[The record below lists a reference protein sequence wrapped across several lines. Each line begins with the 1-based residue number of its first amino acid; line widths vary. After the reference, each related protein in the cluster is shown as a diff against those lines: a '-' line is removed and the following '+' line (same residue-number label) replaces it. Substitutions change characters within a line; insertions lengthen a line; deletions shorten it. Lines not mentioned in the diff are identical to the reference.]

1 MRTSKLHFMK
11 KIYGGVLFLCIL
23 MLTSCQNFLNGDE
36 VRELVESAI
45 KYANADTYTI
55 TVDYEGRNGIVKYPA
70 GGETAKKETDTFALR
85 FDTFADYEFLY
96 WKIID
101 KQNNKELKDGEYLAL
116 ESMTESETTC
126 TLVKAPEAGMKLCLV
141 PVLAAR
147 PKILS
152 YSPILTEDLTLKD
165 TPIQVIF
172 DQDMDEESIYY
183 TDKELEQIM
192 AELNITDKED
202 SNLLRV
208 TMRGEEHYNGYIK
221 DGQKYFKSMSITNNL
236 TGENLNNCFVGPV
249 FETKRIVVMYADM
262 SNLPENYEQVLI
274 TMDKNFFYKEEIK
287 GSNEKKPVTLSE
299 SKKWIYQVDTKKDST
314 NPEFLSCE
322 FKIASGAF
330 EGQTFYLP
338 ENLNLTDL
346 NAEPNNIL
354 TEGNKIHLTL
364 KVKDRGC
371 GVDPEFKLVSNY
383 AADSDYNTISPIV
396 IKEFTLP
403 FDYVSMQEAS
413 FDNTIDLSELYGE
426 ELADGVYGMFL
437 EIKDRGG
444 RISRSIGT
452 SGMPFMFFLIKD
464 TTPPK
469 EDIRFFSHFVDED
482 TATISLITPKDVE
495 YVEIWNN
502 TTPETVYKMSVRKF
516 WCSGDINIVQNAASH
531 TICMRLIDIAGN
543 KSNVI
548 QKSVSAKNAKTGF
561 SYVEGITSNKS
572 MDKSGLFIYGRTI
585 TIPDL
590 CVCDHEVTQGEF
602 EQYMTYTLDTYENEG
617 VTYYYKPSDE
627 FGKGDNYP
635 VYYVNWFDAIVY
647 CNLRSAAEGL
657 TPAYYLTING
667 EKVRDVDDWMDPTI
681 GNITH
686 IKKDSNGK
694 YYTEDG
700 SSIWVLDE
708 VKFDESADGYRLPT
722 EVEWEYVA
730 REANASRYGYTKDD
744 YGNTLHLYS
753 GSNDYEEV
761 GWAHTNSDLKAHEVK
776 GKIPNIL
783 GIYDMTGN
791 VWEWCYDWCTEDIT
805 TTTPWT
811 GPEEPID
818 TYHERRSFRGGSWNC
833 NNVYTDVTKRQDYM
847 TSASQTYRDKE
858 VGFRIVRK
866 ISD

>member
-1 MRTSKLHFMK
+1 LA
-11 KIYGGVLFLCIL
+11 
-23 MLTSCQNFLNGDE
+23 SCDNFLKGSDVQN
-36 VRELVESAI
+36 ELKAAI
-45 KYANADTYTI
+45 SYANADVYLI
-55 TVDYEGRNGIVKYPA
+55 TVDYEGSNGVVKSPA
-70 GGETAKKETDTFALR
+70 GGEATKKVTDTFSLR
-85 FDTFADYEFLY
+85 FDTFTDYEFLY

-101 KQNNKELKDGEYLAL
+101 RNNNSELKNGEYLSL
-116 ESMTESETTC
+116 ESVTESETTC

-249 FETKRIVVMYADM
+249 FETKRIVAMYADM
-262 SNLPENYEQVLI
+262 SNLPDNYEQVLI
-274 TMDKNFFYKEEIK
+274 TMDKNFFYKKEIK
-287 GSNEKKPVTLSE
+287 GSDNKKPVTLSE
-299 SKKWIYQVDTKKDST
+299 SKKWIYQVDKKQDTT

-322 FKIASGAF
+322 FKIASGVF
-330 EGQTFYLP
+330 EGQSFYL
-338 ENLNLTDL
+338 EALNPADI
-346 NAEPNNIL
+346 NAVEKNVL
-354 TEGNKIHLTL
+354 SSGNKIHLTL

-383 AADSDYNTISPIV
+383 AADSDYNYTPIV

-413 FDNTIDLSELYGE
+413 FDNAIDLSELYGE
-426 ELADGVYGMFL
+426 ELADGIYGMYL

-444 RISRSIGT
+444 RIRQSLGT
-452 SGMPFMFFLIKD
+452 PGMPLFFFFIKD

-469 EDIRFFSHFVDED
+469 EDIRFFSHFVDEH

-502 TTPETVYKMSVRKF
+502 TTPETVYKMPVRKF

-531 TICMRLIDIAGN
+531 TVCMRLIDIAGN

-548 QKSVSAKNAKTGF
+548 QKTISAKNAKAGF
-561 SYVEGITSNKS
+561 SYVEGITSNEE
-572 MDKSGLFIYGRTI
+572 MDGSDLFISGRTI

-602 EQYMTYTLDTYENEG
+602 EQYMTYGEQYNWDTDTPD
-617 VTYYYKPSDE
+617 VMAPSE
-627 FGKGDNYP
+627 EYGKGPDFP
-635 VYYVNWFDAIVY
+635 VYNVSW
-647 CNLRSAAEGL
+647 
-657 TPAYYLTING
+657 
-667 EKVRDVDDWMDPTI
+667 
-681 GNITH
+681 
-686 IKKDSNGK
+686 
-694 YYTEDG
+694 
-700 SSIWVLDE
+700 
-708 VKFDESADGYRLPT
+708 
-722 EVEWEYVA
+722 
-730 REANASRYGYTKDD
+730 
-744 YGNTLHLYS
+744 
-753 GSNDYEEV
+753 
-761 GWAHTNSDLKAHEVK
+761 
-776 GKIPNIL
+776 
-783 GIYDMTGN
+783 YD
-791 VWEWCYDWCTEDIT
+791 
-805 TTTPWT
+805 
-811 GPEEPID
+811 
-818 TYHERRSFRGGSWNC
+818 
-833 NNVYTDVTKRQDYM
+833 
-847 TSASQTYRDKE
+847 
-858 VGFRIVRK
+858 
-866 ISD
+866 

>member
-1 MRTSKLHFMK
+1 MKNSKLHLMKKVCLSGVTLCLVLFASCKNFMK
-11 KIYGGVLFLCIL
+11 SAEV
-23 MLTSCQNFLNGDE
+23 QDE
-36 VRELVESAI
+36 IQAAI
-45 KYANADTYTI
+45 SYANAEVYTI
-55 TVDYEGRNGIVKYPA
+55 TVDYEGSNGVVKYPA
-70 GGETAKKETDTFALR
+70 GGTTIKKVTDTFALR

-101 KQNNKELKDGEYLAL
+101 KQNNKELNEGEYLAL

-126 TLVKAPEAGMKLCLV
+126 TLLKAPEAGMKLCVV

-152 YSPILTEDLTLKD
+152 YSPILTEEMTLKD
-165 TPIQVIF
+165 TPIQVMF
-172 DQDMDEESIYY
+172 DHDMDEESIYY

-202 SNLLRV
+202 SNLLHV

-249 FETKRIVVMYADM
+249 FETKRIVAMYADM
-262 SNLPENYEQVLI
+262 SNLPENYEQILI

-299 SKKWIYQVDTKKDST
+299 SKKWIYQVDKKQDTT

-322 FKIASGAF
+322 FKIASGVF
-330 EGQTFYLP
+330 EGQSFYLP
-338 ENLNLTDL
+338 KTLNFADI
-346 NAEPNNIL
+346 NAMEKNVL
-354 TEGNKIHLTL
+354 SSGNKIHLTL

-371 GVDPEFKLVSNY
+371 GVDPEFKLVSIYN
-383 AADSDYNTISPIV
+383 ADSDYNYTPIV

-444 RISRSIGT
+444 RIRQSLST
-452 SGMPFMFFLIKD
+452 PGMPSHFFFIKD

-482 TATISLITPKDVE
+482 TATISLITPIDVE

-502 TTPETVYKMSVRKF
+502 TTPETVYKMFVRKF
-516 WCSGDINIVQNAASH
+516 WCSGDVNIVQNAISH
-531 TICMRLIDIAGN
+531 NFSIRLVDIAGN

-548 QKSVSAKNAKTGF
+548 QKTISAKNAKAGF
-561 SYVEGITSNKS
+561 SYVEGITSNEE
-572 MDKSGLFIYGRTI
+572 MDGSDLFISGRTI

-602 EQYMTYTLDTYENEG
+602 EQYMTYDPNTYEYSG
-617 VTYYYKPSDE
+617 VSYVYKPVDE
-627 FGKGDNYP
+627 YGKGDNYP

-657 TPAYYLTING
+657 TPAYYLPING
-667 EKVRDVDDWMDPTI
+667 EKVRDVDDWMDPAE
-681 GNITH
+681 GNI
-686 IKKDSNGK
+686 KKNSNGK
-694 YYTEDG
+694 YYIEEEN
-700 SSIWVLDE
+700 SFSALDDI
-708 VKFDESADGYRLPT
+708 KFDETADGYRLPT

-730 REANASRYGYTKDD
+730 REANASKYGYTEDD
-744 YGNTLHLYS
+744 YGNTLNLYS

-761 GWAHTNSDLKAHEVK
+761 GWAYTNSDSRTHEVK

-783 GIYDMTGN
+783 GLYDMTGN
-791 VWEWCYDWCTEDIT
+791 VWEWCYDWYTENIT
-805 TTTPWT
+805 TTTPWI
-811 GPEEPID
+811 GP
-818 TYHERRSFRGGSWNC
+818 TKSATTVRRSHRGGSWC
-833 NNVYTDVTKRQDYM
+833 QNNVYNDVTKRQDQM
-847 TSASQTYRDKE
+847 TSKYPEAKSKE
-858 VGFRIVRK
+858 VGFRVVRN